1 MQTGGE
7 ARTGQNASFLLAI
20 SPPIGQMDSPCLL
33 PENEATASPG
43 SSHLSKFQAL
53 PCLNTLH
60 EQLWGDPV
68 PICRYSTCNFF
79 SEPYDN
85 KLPHCCRFTFKH
97 FRVCF
102 LQNRTFSHIPIVH
115 TSQSQDTPTDA
126 LTSSSPE
133 TEYGSGVEYLK
144 LCVSHMPYQTLIYSL
159 AYIRMDSCLLCSP
172 HGF

>member
-1 MQTGGE
+1 MHLSSWQSHLLSG
-7 ARTGQNASFLLAI
+7 RWIHLASCLRMKPQPLLALHI
-20 SPPIGQMDSPCLL
+20 SPSSKPSPVS
-33 PENEATASPG
+33 T
-43 SSHLSKFQAL
+43 LS
-53 PCLNTLH
+53 LH